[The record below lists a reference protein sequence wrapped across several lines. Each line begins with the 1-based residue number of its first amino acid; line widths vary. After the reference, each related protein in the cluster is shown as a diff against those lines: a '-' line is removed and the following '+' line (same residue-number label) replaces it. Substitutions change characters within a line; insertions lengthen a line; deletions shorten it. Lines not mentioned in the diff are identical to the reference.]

1 LIKINSELLKIATS
15 QGIWATLSI
24 FLIFYILK
32 AQEKRD
38 IRQEEREKNYQEILS
53 KLTDKLNIIEDVKQD
68 VEEIKSY
75 ISKK

>member
-1 LIKINSELLKIATS
+1 MDSELMKIATS

-24 FLIFYILK
+24 FLILYVLK

-53 KLTDKLNIIEDVKQD
+53 KLTDKLNIVEDVKKD
-68 VEEIKSY
+68 VEDIKNY
-75 ISKK
+75 ISKKN